1 MYGAM
6 FDKDVAGETTSLDKF
21 LHLVSSAGRRNSD
34 VELNA
39 LRTPSAKTAAER
51 IVLYMT
57 QLGMCHLIRFIL
69 CCNVTS
75 SEIT

>member
-6 FDKDVAGETTSLDKF
+6 FDKDVAGEASLDKF
-21 LHLVSSAGRRNSD
+21 LHLVSSAGRRTSD

-51 IVLYMT
+51 IVLYMA
-57 QLGMCHLIRFIL
+57 QLGMCHSPKNF
-69 CCNVTS
+69 
-75 SEIT
+75 